1 MVLAGRGRAQR
12 NVVNA
17 AGVFSGH
24 WTSSLIVFFVGDDL
38 GVVIDGKKHLER
50 LLPKM
55 RENGLL
61 IADRS
66 TYFITRNEQA
76 LVLAAA
82 RYCCLKDITTLS
94 LTSGVCAW
102 YLRSWCQQVVQHAG
116 GVCCGV
122 RRRQR
127 VVVCTDTGIKVL
139 RWRWL

>member
-1 MVLAGRGRAQR
+1 
-12 NVVNA
+12 VVNA

-24 WTSSLIVFFVGDDL
+24 WTSSLIVSFVGDDL

-55 RENGLL
+55 RENGLI